1 MSNRPSLAKT
11 SPAAVSIADLPP
23 HDDNESRQIA
33 LWVAQAAI
41 DKKAIGIEIID
52 VRGKIDYADFI
63 VVMSGMSDRHVKAVA
78 ESIEGELFIVH
89 GVRALAVEGL
99 PSAQWVLVDFVDVVV
114 HVFVDL
120 VRDEYD
126 LGGLWMDAPRVP
138 LPQESA
144 AGALLSESPRQGP
157 KESERDES
165 ESSATESESSATES
179 ESDE

>member
-11 SPAAVSIADLPP
+11 SPAVSTTAGATETDE
-23 HDDNESRQIA
+23 DESRRIA

-63 VVMSGMSDRHVKAVA
+63 VIMSGMSDRHVKAVA
-78 ESIEGELFIVH
+78 DSIEGELHMHH
-89 GVRALAVEGL
+89 GVHALAVEGL

-114 HVFVDL
+114 HVFVDD
-120 VRDEYD
+120 VRSQYD

-138 LPQESA
+138 LPKMSATGAFISEPPRADPGGSEADESDA
-144 AGALLSESPRQGP
+144 SGSDAG
-157 KESERDES
+157 ESEG
-165 ESSATESESSATES
+165 
-179 ESDE
+179 